1 MEVTQAMLE
10 DTRPIPIGIPLNEVR
25 FAIVDEAG
33 NELPEGETGELL
45 IISDSVSAGYFG
57 RPDLTAQRF
66 FEWKGEGCV
75 KRGYRTGDAVYRLGQ
90 HYYFCGRIDFQVKL
104 NGYRIE
110 LEDIENNM
118 MRVTNVARAVVLPVS
133 KEEKIDHLVAFV
145 MLQSPSQ
152 LSALKTGLAIKEE
165 LKQYLPSYMIP
176 RKIVLR
182 ESFPI
187 NTNGKVDRKQ
197 LALELK

>member
-33 NELPEGETGELL
+33 NELPEGKTGELL

-90 HYYFCGRIDFQVKL
+90 YYYFCGRIDFQVKL

>member
-1 MEVTQAMLE
+1 MECRSM
-10 DTRPIPIGIPLNEVR
+10 N
-25 FAIVDEAG
+25 
-33 NELPEGETGELL
+33 
-45 IISDSVSAGYFG
+45 G
-57 RPDLTAQRF
+57 RPLLHQVVMLLAWSSRKEMTTALEAEFAVLREADRGIGSVDL
-66 FEWKGEGCV
+66 
-75 KRGYRTGDAVYRLGQ
+75 LLQ
-90 HYYFCGRIDFQVKL
+90 HYMTA
-104 NGYRIE
+104 GYRIE

-133 KEEKIDHLVAFV
+133 KDEKIDHLVAFV
-145 MLQSPSQ
+145 MLQTPST

-197 LALELK
+197 LAAELK